1 MEVNINIAEKS
12 EDESSARSE
21 MGCQD
26 VNNLNI
32 IIHKLQLLY
41 KRKMSCRI
49 DLYTEF
55 NFGIF
60 IRYSILCCV
69 VFLMNKASVEYSK
82 TNFAF
87 YVCTLFLFFIPCAPD
102 AETWAVLLSKTLFFI
117 HISLAVRSS
126 CSLSGKAF

>member
-1 MEVNINIAEKS
+1 
-12 EDESSARSE
+12 
-21 MGCQD
+21 
-26 VNNLNI
+26 
-32 IIHKLQLLY
+32 
-41 KRKMSCRI
+41 MSCRI

-102 AETWAVLLSKTLFFI
+102 AETWALLLSKTLFFLTI
-117 HISLAVRSS
+117 YHLLLEALVLYQARHSGTDSIFCSS
-126 CSLSGKAF
+126 VDKGKLR

>member
-1 MEVNINIAEKS
+1 
-12 EDESSARSE
+12 
-21 MGCQD
+21 
-26 VNNLNI
+26 
-32 IIHKLQLLY
+32 
-41 KRKMSCRI
+41 MSCRI

-102 AETWAVLLSKTLFFI
+102 AETWALLLSKTLFFI

-126 CSLSGKAF
+126 CSLSGKAFWYGFHFLFIS